1 MLTTLPMMTRSE
13 QRNLSVLLVQPTN
26 EYFVG
31 FNRSVCVEPLGLEFI
46 AGAVED
52 IADVAVV
59 DMRIDPDLG
68 AWIDRVQPHFVGVT
82 CAYTA
87 DIIPAINAIRIARRK
102 NPQAVIA
109 VGGHT
114 ASLAP
119 EYFFDVAEL
128 DYLVIGEGERPFRD
142 LITAYS
148 AGRMQDVEHI
158 AGIYRRVGGT
168 LTYTHDAAKTQ
179 EMDARPKP
187 RRDLADPF
195 RHGYH
200 FLYYRDPWTVEMAR
214 GCEYRCNFCSVWK
227 FHKKEFKVESAG
239 RTVEEILRLNGR
251 YIPFVDDLA
260 FRKPQVAMEIANGL
274 IDAKAGKRYWA
285 QCRSNDVVKHPEV
298 FEKLAEAGLDM
309 VLMGLESIDQ
319 ATLNKLRKG
328 NKVENNFKAIEI
340 LHSFGVKIW
349 GALIVDPEWGND
361 EFETLKEF
369 VVHYG
374 IECPQYTILT
384 PLPGTDL
391 YKSVESQLAT
401 KDPRWYDFLH
411 TVLPT
416 KLPIEKFYEKYASL
430 YRVAGMTMQDIKE
443 MVRSG
448 WTNMDEIRT
457 FRDRFLEL
465 TDVSVYLQS
474 LQPSPQPLP

>member
-1 MLTTLPMMTRSE
+1 MLTTLPMLTKSE
-13 QRNLSVLLVQPTN
+13 QHALSVLLVQPTN

-31 FNRSVCVEPLGLEFI
+31 FNRSVMVEPLGLEFI
-46 AGAVED
+46 AGAVD
-52 IADVAVV
+52 DVANVAIL
-59 DMRIDPDLG
+59 DMRVDPNLD
-68 AWIDRVQPHFVGVT
+68 AWIDKTRPHMIGVT

-87 DIIPAINAIRIARRK
+87 DVIPAVNAIRIARRK
-102 NPQAVIA
+102 NPQAVII

-119 EYFFDVAEL
+119 EYFFDVPEV
-128 DYLVIGEGERPFRD
+128 DYVVIGEGERPFKE

-148 AGRMQDVEHI
+148 TGRMQDVEHI
-158 AGIYRRVGGT
+158 AGIYYRNQGK
-168 LTYTHDAAKTQ
+168 LTYTHDAEKSP
-179 EMDARPKP
+179 EMDARPLPK
-187 RRDLADPF
+187 RSLADPF
-195 RHGYH
+195 RHDYH

-227 FHKKEFKVESAG
+227 FHKKEFKVESAH
-239 RTVEEILRLNGR
+239 RTVESILELPGR

-260 FRKPQVAMEIANGL
+260 FRKPEIAMEIANRL
-274 IDAKAGKRYWA
+274 IEANVDKKYWA

-298 FEKLAEAGLDM
+298 FARLAEAGLDM

-349 GALIVDPEWGND
+349 GALIVDPEWGVD
-361 EFETLKEF
+361 EFENLKEF

-391 YKSVESQLAT
+391 YKSVEGQLAT

-430 YRVAGMTMQDIKE
+430 YHVAGMTMQDIKE

-448 WTNMDEIRT
+448 WTNMDEIRK

-465 TDVSVYLQS
+465 TDVSVYLKS
-474 LQPSPQPLP
+474 IQPGTAGA